1 MRKLVLALVTVAVLT
16 VGVAW
21 GEGKN
26 GTSDKVCKDSSACC
40 CCSKSCQK

>member
-1 MRKLVLALVTVAVLT
+1 MSTPGGLEVLRK

-26 GTSDKVCKDSSACC
+26 GGQVNPVC
-40 CCSKSCQK
+40 